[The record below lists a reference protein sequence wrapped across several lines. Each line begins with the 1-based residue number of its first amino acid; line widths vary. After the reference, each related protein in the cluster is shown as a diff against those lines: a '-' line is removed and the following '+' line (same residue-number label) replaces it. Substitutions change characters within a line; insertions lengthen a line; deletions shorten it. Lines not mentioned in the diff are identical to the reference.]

1 MPIMIF
7 SPVSNFGD
15 QSLGSHVIQGKVQ
28 SCLLLH
34 NLDLALS
41 KCSVQSVLMTIYQ
54 DGPKGLVGYKI
65 G

>member
-1 MPIMIF
+1 MIHREY
-7 SPVSNFGD
+7 V
-15 QSLGSHVIQGKVQ
+15 GSHVVQGKVQ

-34 NLDLALS
+34 NLDLGLC

-54 DGPKGLVGYKI
+54 DGPKGLVSYKI